1 MPLRTIATFAIAI
14 VLGLIAVVIINLS
27 MNSAKKPQP
36 VQVAQGAGS
45 PVVVAAVPIAR
56 GTVVQPALLKVVNF
70 PAGAAPTDG
79 FNTTAPFNTTSKDQ
93 QRIAIGNIAAN
104 APVLQSGLTPP
115 GVKLDMSTEIN
126 PGMQAVTLRTNDVA
140 GVGGFVLPDDRV
152 DILLSR
158 SVGQEHKVGVTQIVA
173 QNVRVLAVDQQDDNS
188 QNKPVVVKA
197 ITIEVTPE
205 QAQAITL
212 AQTVGNVSLTLRHV
226 QDTAPVGRIAT
237 TEAVFGYVAPRVGP
251 VAHRSHLPTVHVTRS
266 TDTTEY
272 QLSAR

>member
-1 MPLRTIATFAIAI
+1 
-14 VLGLIAVVIINLS
+14 
-27 MNSAKKPQP
+27 
-36 VQVAQGAGS
+36 
-45 PVVVAAVPIAR
+45 
-56 GTVVQPALLKVVNF
+56 
-70 PAGAAPTDG
+70 
-79 FNTTAPFNTTSKDQ
+79 
-93 QRIAIGNIAAN
+93 
-104 APVLQSGLTPP
+104 
-115 GVKLDMSTEIN
+115 MSTEIN

-205 QAQAITL
+205 QAQSITL
-212 AQTVGNVSLTLRHV
+212 AQSVGNVSLTLRHV
-226 QDTAPVGRIAT
+226 LDTAPVGRIAT

-251 VAHRSHLPTVHVTRS
+251 VVHRSHLPMVHVTRS